1 MDNIIGAVV
10 AEHHVLQL
18 HRAVLRMLGGIGNG
32 DGSGLQHGVDAVQGV
47 GYNKLI
53 FTHVHDL
60 GQGQGNHRSDDDVKQ

>member
-10 AEHHVLQL
+10 AEYHVLQFY
-18 HRAVLRMLGGIGNG
+18 RAVLRMLGSIGYG
-32 DGSGLQHGVDAVQGV
+32 DGGGLQHGVDAVQGI
-47 GYNKLI
+47 GYDELI